1 MKIKLENDF
10 AVDFSTYVI
19 IICSSESIKLAT
31 AEELS
36 QADV

>member
-10 AVDFSTYVI
+10 AVDFLTHVI

-31 AEELS
+31 AEEFP